1 MSLHPDVQALS
12 DAMHEL
18 EAFLRQHKVTYWAEK
33 VARCVPWVDAS
44 DAYGIREFLS
54 MFGGMGSINDTAL
67 AGPDDDQLRR
77 LLSRAWEAAKR
88 ANSN

>member
-1 MSLHPDVQALS
+1 
-12 DAMHEL
+12 
-18 EAFLRQHKVTYWAEK
+18 
-33 VARCVPWVDAS
+33 VDAS